1 MTNSAITF
9 QNVWKKFRRGER
21 HDSLR
26 DLIPA
31 MARRITKGKSAG
43 NANSKEFWALRDV
56 SFQLNRGES
65 IGVIGPNGSGKS
77 TILKLLSNILKPDR
91 GTVLVS
97 GRYASLIEL
106 GAGFHPDLTGR
117 ENIYL
122 NGTILGMKRAEINQK
137 LDSIVEFSEL
147 HEFLDTPV
155 KRYSSGMYARLGF
168 AVAAHVE
175 PEILIV
181 DEVLSVGDY
190 HFQEKCFAKM
200 NEFTKN
206 GTTLVFVSHN
216 LAAVS
221 SLCQSGLL
229 LKWGTPVYQGDVRT
243 AVAKYCSFYQE
254 DVISE
259 EIELLDS
266 SLTDVNG
273 QTREVF
279 DPGET
284 AIFTVTM
291 RARKDVSNGHAALL
305 IHTPGGQLI
314 FDTPTSWH
322 TSEAIT
328 LKTDETAT
336 ATFRIDLNLQN
347 GVFLLGVSVRDAFID
362 RSWYSNF
369 KVKQVVMTGN
379 RKSNGTVFLNPYA
392 RLATPAS
399 REQLQVLKMG
409 AMGV

>member
-1 MTNSAITF
+1 MTNSAIVF

-31 MARRITKGKSAG
+31 AAKRLFAGKSTEQLS
-43 NANSKEFWALRDV
+43 SKEFWVLRDI
-56 SFQLNRGES
+56 SFQLERGES

-77 TILKLLSNILKPDR
+77 TILKLLSNILKPDKGITR
-91 GTVLVS
+91 VN
-97 GRYASLIEL
+97 GRSASLIEL

-122 NGTILGMKRAEINQK
+122 NGTILGMKRAEINAK
-137 LDSIVEFSEL
+137 FDSIVDFSEL
-147 HEFLDTPV
+147 HQFLDTPV

-175 PEILIV
+175 PEVLIV

-221 SLCQSGLL
+221 SLCQSALL
-229 LKWGTPVYQGDVRT
+229 LKWGEQVYQGDVRT
-243 AVAKYCSFYQE
+243 AVAKYCAFYQE
-254 DVISE
+254 EVISE
-259 EIELLDS
+259 EIELLS
-266 SLTDVNG
+266 ASLTDADG
-273 QTREVF
+273 QSREVF
-279 DPGET
+279 DPGER

-291 RARKDVSNGHAALL
+291 RALQDVSNGHAALL
-305 IHTPGGQLI
+305 IHTPDGQLI

-322 TSEAIT
+322 TDKTVT
-328 LKTDETAT
+328 LKKGETVT
-336 ATFRIDLNLQN
+336 ATFRVDLNLQN
-347 GVFLLGVSVRDAFID
+347 GVFLLGLTVRDAFID
-362 RSWYSNF
+362 RNWYSNL

-379 RKSNGTVFLNPYA
+379 RKSNGTMFLNPEA
-392 RLATPAS
+392 ELVCE
-399 REQLQVLKMG
+399 REQIVNMG
-409 AMGV
+409 TTG

>member
-1 MTNSAITF
+1 MPNSAITF

-31 MARRITKGKSAG
+31 AAKRLFAGKSTEPLS
-43 NANSKEFWALRDV
+43 SKEFWVLRDV
-56 SFQLNRGES
+56 SFKLERGES

-77 TILKLLSNILKPDR
+77 TVLKLLSNILKPDR
-91 GTVLVS
+91 GIVRVN
-97 GRYASLIEL
+97 GRAASLIEL

-122 NGTILGMKRAEINQK
+122 NGTILGMKRAEINAK
-137 LDSIVEFSEL
+137 FDSIVDFSEL
-147 HEFLDTPV
+147 HQFLDTPV

-175 PEILIV
+175 PEVLIV

-200 NEFTKN
+200 KEFTSN

-221 SLCQSGLL
+221 SLCQSALL
-229 LKWGTPVYQGDVRT
+229 LKSGEPVYQGDVRT
-243 AVAKYCSFYQE
+243 AVAKYCAFYQE

-259 EIELLDS
+259 EIEVLNA
-266 SLTDVNG
+266 SLTNVNG
-273 QTREVF
+273 ESREVF

-291 RARKDVSNGHAALL
+291 RARKDVANGHASLL
-305 IHTPGGQLI
+305 MHTTDGQLI
-314 FDTPTSWH
+314 FDVPTSWH
-322 TSEAIT
+322 TNKTVT
-328 LKTDETAT
+328 LKQGETAT
-336 ATFRIDLNLQN
+336 ATFRMDLNLQN
-347 GVFLLGVSVRDAFID
+347 GVFLLGLTVRDAFMD
-362 RSWYSNF
+362 EGNWYSNL
-369 KVKQVVMTGN
+369 KIKQVVMTGN
-379 RKSNGTVFLNPYA
+379 RKSNGTMFLNPYA
-392 RLATPAS
+392 ELAVPAT
-399 REQLQVLKMG
+399 EDEHAINVG
-409 AMGV
+409 ATAL